1 MYLSL
6 LNAVRPFICGDGLPV
21 RRHLTHCPVIS
32 WSCML
37 SKRQTI
43 PCGDGTCRS
52 LRVRPQPVTQHSAMA
67 QPTLDLVEAAIGAAY
82 YPVAVGLRRALP
94 LKNESA
100 VLRFQWKAMLF
111 FQMHRPSK
119 SLVWNPAEGRK
130 MSQSKPT
137 RPHPSGHATL
147 INLCQKCGGTARS
160 STTQELWNAEI
171 LFAIRHYHM
180 LRVYIYIYKYMYI
193 YIIRCTICE
202 NKGNF

>member
-21 RRHLTHCPVIS
+21 RRHLAHCPVIS

-67 QPTLDLVEAAIGAAY
+67 QPTLDLVEDAIGAAY

-111 FQMHRPSK
+111 FQMHQPSK
-119 SLVWNPAEGRK
+119 SGTSMEPGRGEEDEPVK
-130 MSQSKPT
+130 ADKASPLRSCNVDKPLPKVRWHCKKFNNT
-137 RPHPSGHATL
+137 GTL
-147 INLCQKCGGTARS
+147 KCRNLICNTSLSYVTYIC
-160 STTQELWNAEI
+160 I
-171 LFAIRHYHM
+171 L
-180 LRVYIYIYKYMYI
+180 